1 MLQKFLILLKISRP
15 PLWVALPL
23 VFCMG
28 LAYGQRGLMNPD
40 FHFTP
45 LIIFQMLMLSFP
57 ICLFT
62 FGLNDIYDYASD
74 QLNPRKKGIEG
85 ILLETRY
92 HRMVKIA
99 VWAVGLVFLCAS
111 AATLNLANVYF
122 SVTLLCLS
130 FVYSAPPWRLKI
142 RPPFDV
148 VSAGIMGFFAP
159 FALGYSFVDDAMA
172 LPFQA
177 YYFTCCVMGFHAFS
191 TIMDYDVD
199 KRSGDRTFAVAYGKR
214 AAALFPAAI
223 FLCSLFIIRVN
234 YAKGFF
240 MACLVLSILTAVV
253 PSESIARYSFL
264 AMFLGAIAIV
274 SVWIA
279 SFVLL

>member
-1 MLQKFLILLKISRP
+1 
-15 PLWVALPL
+15 
-23 VFCMG
+23 MG
-28 LAYGQRGLMNPD
+28 LAYGQRGLTSPA

-45 LIIFQMLMLSFP
+45 LMIFQMFMLSFP

-62 FGLNDIYDYASD
+62 FGLNDVYDYASD
-74 QLNPRKKGIEG
+74 QMNSRKKGIEG
-85 ILLETRY
+85 IVLESRY

-99 VWAVGLVFLCAS
+99 AMGVGIAFLCVA
-111 AATLNLANVYF
+111 AATANLANVYF

-130 FVYSAPPWRLKI
+130 YVYSVPPWRLKI

-148 VSAGIMGFFAP
+148 LSSGILFFFAP
-159 FALGYSFVDDAMA
+159 FALGYSFVDNATA
-172 LPFQA
+172 LPLQS

-199 KRSGDRTFAVAYGKR
+199 KRSGDRTFAIAYGKR

-223 FLCSLFIIRVN
+223 FLCSLFIVRVN
-234 YAKGFF
+234 YIRGFF
-240 MACLVLSILTAVV
+240 MACLIMYIVV
-253 PSESIARYSFL
+253 AIKPSEKIARYSFL
-264 AMFLGAIAIV
+264 AMFLGAVTIV

-279 SFVLL
+279 SFVLG